1 MPLFIFSLL
10 LNLVVQAVRAAR
22 RNKRKALPEPLCTK
36 CTNAHVQYGA
46 NGRRAISCAFGGVV
60 QRVKLDVLYCTSYQ
74 NRNQPVP
81 SPIGFVYQIA
91 TAE

>member
-10 LNLVVQAVRAAR
+10 FFVVQAVRTSR
-22 RNKRKALPEPLCTK
+22 RNKRKAAPEPLCTK
-36 CTNAHVQYGA
+36 CINAHVQYGT

-74 NRNQPVP
+74 IRNPP
-81 SPIGFVYQIA
+81 LPMAIGFVYQIA
-91 TAE
+91 AAE